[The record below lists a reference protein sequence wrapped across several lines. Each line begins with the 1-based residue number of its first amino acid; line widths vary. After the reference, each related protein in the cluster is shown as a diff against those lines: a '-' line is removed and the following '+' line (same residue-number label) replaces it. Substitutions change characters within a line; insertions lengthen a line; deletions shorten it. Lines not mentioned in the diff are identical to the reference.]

1 MTLNRQ
7 GAWKWG
13 VGAVV
18 LVLVVLAVVL
28 SKGDGQGGEW
38 VVKEVEI
45 DPVDR
50 GLLERQIKL
59 MESGIDAQESVSNDK
74 KDWEWALYRS
84 LGYNHSL
91 LGQLTGAK
99 NSYGDYLEINPLND
113 AVWSSYAR
121 VLEEMGELD
130 LAEDAYLQ
138 ALEIKPKEQHVR
150 ELIDFWRDNYP
161 DESSDEIKELLDI
174 AIVEIGRT
182 PYFMI
187 ELGQWY
193 LAAGDCKQAVEHYEI
208 VVDMLPD
215 NESAKKDLAEVEEQ
229 CRAN

>member
-1 MTLNRQ
+1 MNRQ

-13 VGAVV
+13 AGAAVV
-18 LVLVVLAVVL
+18 VLFVAAVVL
-28 SKGDGQGGEW
+28 SKGDGRGGEW
-38 VVKEVEI
+38 VVKEVDI

-59 MESGIDAQESVSNDK
+59 TQSGIDAQESLTNNK
-74 KDWEWALYRS
+74 RDWEWALYRS
-84 LGYNHSL
+84 LGYNHKL
-91 LGQLTGAK
+91 LGQLTGAR
-99 NSYGDYLEINPLND
+99 NAYADYLEINPLND
-113 AVWSSYAR
+113 AVWSEYAK
-121 VLEEMGELD
+121 VLEEMGELEI
-130 LAEDAYLQ
+130 AEDGYLQ
-138 ALEIKPKEQHVR
+138 ALELKPKEPYVR
-150 ELIDFWRDNYP
+150 DIIDFWRDNYP

-187 ELGQWY
+187 ELGEWY

-215 NESAKKDLAEVEEQ
+215 NESAKKDLAEVEKRCQ
-229 CRAN
+229 AN

>member
-13 VGAVV
+13 IGAVMV
-18 LVLVVLAVVL
+18 VLVVLVIVL
-28 SKGDGQGGEW
+28 SKGDGQGGDW
-38 VVKEVEI
+38 VVKEVDI

-59 MESGIDAQESVSNDK
+59 TQSGIDAQESVSNNK
-74 KDWEWALYRS
+74 RDWEWVLYRS
-84 LGYNHSL
+84 LGYSYRL
-91 LGQLTGAK
+91 LGQLTGARDA
-99 NSYGDYLEINPLND
+99 YGDYLEINPLND
-113 AVWSSYAR
+113 AVWSEYAK
-121 VLEEMGELD
+121 VLEDMGELNV
-130 LAEDAYLQ
+130 AEDAYLQ
-138 ALEIKPKEQHVR
+138 ALEIQPKEQYVR
-150 ELIDFWRDNYP
+150 DLIDFWRDNYP

-193 LAAGDCKQAVEHYEI
+193 LAEGDCKQAVEHYEI

-215 NESAKKDLAEVEEQ
+215 NESAKKDLAEVKEQ
-229 CRAN
+229 CLAN